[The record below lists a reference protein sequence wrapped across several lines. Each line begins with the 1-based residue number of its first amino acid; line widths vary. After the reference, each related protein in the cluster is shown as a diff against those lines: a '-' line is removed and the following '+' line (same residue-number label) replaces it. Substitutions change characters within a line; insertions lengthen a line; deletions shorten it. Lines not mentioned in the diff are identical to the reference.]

1 MTAEE
6 SQSSQ
11 HKPRQLHS
19 YFLELVERWQLM
31 RPSLN
36 ASIEIAEAPML
47 ALFHPTID
55 QSILNLLN
63 NAADASPAKVEI
75 SINWTRENATL
86 DIRDYGEGLDPLA
99 VDELGKPFVT
109 DKSNGLGLGLFLSRA
124 TLTRFGGT
132 VKLQNAA
139 GGGTHTQMILPLQSA
154 ANNPWGDELE

>member
-1 MTAEE
+1 
-6 SQSSQ
+6 
-11 HKPRQLHS
+11 
-19 YFLELVERWQLM
+19 
-31 RPSLN
+31 
-36 ASIEIAEAPML
+36 ML

-139 GGGTHTQMILPLQSA
+139 GGGTHTQMILRLQSA